1 MTAPRTG
8 DDAPPW
14 KVGELARRT
23 GVSVRALHHYDAI
36 GLLRPSLRTPS
47 GHRLY
52 GRPDVERLQQIQ
64 SLRAMGI
71 SLDEVGRLLDGG
83 AALTP
88 RRVLAL
94 HAERA
99 RREAGRQARLAE
111 RLTRLGADMDA
122 ARIVSLD
129 ELCRLIEEI
138 TRMDQY
144 FTPEQLDVLRERR
157 ERAGPERMQAVQA
170 EWAEIIPAVQAA
182 MDRGA
187 DPGSPEV
194 VALARRWTALTHEF
208 TGGDPQ
214 MEASVRALYAREG
227 DTLRQRHGA
236 VPTPAMFPYIAR
248 AVAADAERQGR

>member
-1 MTAPRTG
+1 MTAPRSG
-8 DDAPPW
+8 GDAPPW

-71 SLDEVGRLLDGG
+71 SLDEVGRLLDGP
-83 AALTP
+83 ALSP

-111 RLTRLGADMDA
+111 RLSRLGADMDA

-144 FTPEQLDVLRERR
+144 FTPQQLDVLRERR

-187 DPGSPEV
+187 DPASPEV

-208 TGGDPQ
+208 TGGDPE

-227 DTLRQRHGA
+227 DTLRQRHGP
-236 VPTPAMFPYIAR
+236 VPTPAMFPYIAH
-248 AVAADAERQGR
+248 AVAADAQRADT

>member
-1 MTAPRTG
+1 MTAPRAP
-8 DDAPPW
+8 DDESPL

-71 SLDEVGRLLDGG
+71 SLDEVGRLLDGP
-83 AALTP
+83 ALSP

-111 RLTRLGADMDA
+111 RLARLGADMDA

-144 FTPEQLDVLRERR
+144 FTPEQLDVLREKR
-157 ERAGPERMQAVQA
+157 ERAGPERLAAVQA

-194 VALARRWTALTHEF
+194 VALARRWQALTHEF
-208 TGGDPQ
+208 TGGDPA
-214 MEASVRALYAREG
+214 MEDAVRALYAREG

-236 VPTPAMFPYIAR
+236 VPTPAMFPYITR
-248 AVAADAERQGR
+248 ALAADAGTGGG

>member
-1 MTAPRTG
+1 MTAPRAA
-8 DDAPPW
+8 DDESPL

-71 SLDEVGRLLDGG
+71 SLDEVGRLLDGP
-83 AALTP
+83 ALSP

-111 RLTRLGADMDA
+111 RLARLGADMDA

-144 FTPEQLDVLRERR
+144 FTPEQLDVLREKR
-157 ERAGPERMQAVQA
+157 ERAGPERLAAVQA

-187 DPGSPEV
+187 DPGAPEV
-194 VALARRWTALTHEF
+194 VALARRWTALSHEF
-208 TGGDPQ
+208 TGGDPA

-227 DTLRQRHGA
+227 DTLRQRHGP
-236 VPTPAMFPYIAR
+236 VPTPAMFPYIER
-248 AVAADAERQGR
+248 ALAADTKE